1 MASFDHYHVIDTTAA
16 ELLDGDRA
24 AIAFYSAL
32 LVALVAV
39 LAASVRVAGLL
50 WAHCRPAA
58 RAARA
63 ELCAEI
69 RLRGASGL

>member
-1 MASFDHYHVIDTTAA
+1 MGDVHLVGFVIAGQRVHHEIDAA
-16 ELLDGDRA
+16 AQRQ
-24 AIAFYSAL
+24 FAL
-32 LVALVAV
+32 
-39 LAASVRVAGLL
+39 
-50 WAHCRPAA
+50 A